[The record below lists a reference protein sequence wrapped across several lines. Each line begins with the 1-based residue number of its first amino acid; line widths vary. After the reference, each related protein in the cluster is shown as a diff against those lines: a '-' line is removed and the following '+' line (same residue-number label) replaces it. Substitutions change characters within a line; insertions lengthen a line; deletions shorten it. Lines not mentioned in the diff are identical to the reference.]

1 PKADIAIRTELGKK
15 LSRSTSLLGSA
26 MGKGKSNK
34 SQLRVRRVVD
44 VPLREVSGIC
54 LRRGR
59 SGRMFLIAVGD
70 RVAKIAWFSQP
81 RSDEGRID
89 WHTSNIAKLSG
100 SMLPKHDSQIE
111 AVCADGLG
119 RVLLLQE
126 TPPRVELIDPDALK
140 VVASIDLAVE
150 GRGEIARAWSDP
162 KGSRGEGMV
171 LLPGGHLLIAKE
183 KKPAAFIEFG
193 PPQSQSR
200 GLVRGGA
207 LADGER
213 WPINKGHHR
222 FVALA
227 IWRPDKTLAKTCAD
241 FSDLE
246 IGPDGCLYLLS
257 DKSST
262 IARLDDLPAGG
273 GTAGLLEAWRLGN
286 LDGKP
291 EGLAFTALG
300 RAVVGLDTRK
310 ARRNLVLLEPA
321 IAPLRQRGERE
332 AETEQGSG

>member
-1 PKADIAIRTELGKK
+1 
-15 LSRSTSLLGSA
+15 
-26 MGKGKSNK
+26 
-34 SQLRVRRVVD
+34 
-44 VPLREVSGIC
+44 
-54 LRRGR
+54 
-59 SGRMFLIAVGD
+59 
-70 RVAKIAWFSQP
+70 
-81 RSDEGRID
+81 
-89 WHTSNIAKLSG
+89 
-100 SMLPKHDSQIE
+100 MLAEHDSQIE

-119 RVLLLQE
+119 RIFLLQE
-126 TPPRVELIDPDALK
+126 TPPRVELIDPTVSK

-150 GRGEIARAWSDP
+150 GCEKIAQAWSDS

-183 KKPAAFIEFG
+183 KDPAAFIEFG
-193 PPQSQSR
+193 PPNSRSQ
-200 GLVRGGA
+200 GLVRSGT

-213 WPINKGHHR
+213 WPVQNGCHR
-222 FVALA
+222 FVSLA
-227 IWRPDKTLAKTCAD
+227 IWLPDKVLAKTCAD

-273 GTAGLLEAWRLGN
+273 GAASLLNAWRPYD

-291 EGLAFTALG
+291 EGLAFTAEG

-310 ARRNLVLLEPA
+310 PRRNLVLLEPA
-321 IAPLRQRGERE
+321 VAQPR
-332 AETEQGSG
+332 AMAKP

>member
-1 PKADIAIRTELGKK
+1 
-15 LSRSTSLLGSA
+15 
-26 MGKGKSNK
+26 MGNDKSNK
-34 SQLRVRRVVD
+34 NRLRVCRMVH

-59 SGRMFLIAVGD
+59 NGRMFLIAVGD
-70 RVAKIAWFSQP
+70 RVAKIVWFSQP
-81 RSDEGRID
+81 PDDEGQID
-89 WHTSNIAKLSG
+89 WHTRSIAKLPG
-100 SMLPKHDSQIE
+100 SMLRKHDPQIE

-126 TPPRVELIDPDALK
+126 TPPRAELIDPKALK
-140 VVASIDLAVE
+140 VVTSIDLAVE
-150 GRGEIARAWSDP
+150 GRSEIARAWSDP
-162 KGSRGEGMV
+162 KGSRGEGAV
-171 LLPGGHLLIAKE
+171 LLPGGHLLVAKE

-193 PPQSQSR
+193 PPHSRSR

-207 LADGER
+207 LSDGER
-213 WPINKGHHR
+213 WRIEKGHHR

-227 IWRPDKTLAKTCAD
+227 IWRPAKTLAKTCAD

-246 IGPDGCLYLLS
+246 IGPDGYLYLLS

-273 GTAGLLEAWRLGN
+273 GTATLLDAWRLRD

-291 EGLAFTALG
+291 EGLTFTAQG
-300 RAVVGLDTRK
+300 RAIVGLDTRRP
-310 ARRNLVLLEPA
+310 RRNLVLLEPA
-321 IAPLRQRGERE
+321 VAQLRGRG
-332 AETEQGSG
+332 QGPS

>member
-1 PKADIAIRTELGKK
+1 MVRNGK
-15 LSRSTSLLGSA
+15 L
-26 MGKGKSNK
+26 NK
-34 SQLRVRRVVD
+34 NQLRVRRVVD

-54 LRRGR
+54 LRRSR

-81 RSDEGRID
+81 RDDGERIN
-89 WHTSNIAKLSG
+89 WHTKNIAKLSG
-100 SMLPKHDSQIE
+100 STLPKRDSQIE
-111 AVCADGLG
+111 AICADGLG
-119 RVLLLQE
+119 RFLLLQE
-126 TPPRVELIDPDALK
+126 TPPRVELIDPEALK

-150 GRGEIARAWSDP
+150 GPGEIARAWCDP

-171 LLPGGHLLIAKE
+171 LLPGGHLLVAKE

-193 PPQSQSR
+193 PPHSRSR

-213 WPINKGHHR
+213 WPIKKGHYS
-222 FVALA
+222 FCALA
-227 IWRPDKTLAKTCAD
+227 IWLPDKTLAKTCAD

-262 IARLDDLPAGG
+262 VARLDDLAAGG
-273 GTAGLLEAWRLGN
+273 GTAALLDAWRLGD

-291 EGLAFTALG
+291 EGLAFTAQG
-300 RAVVGLDTRK
+300 RAIVGLDTRK

-321 IAPLRQRGERE
+321 VARPWPNGSSD
-332 AETEQGSG
+332 ETE